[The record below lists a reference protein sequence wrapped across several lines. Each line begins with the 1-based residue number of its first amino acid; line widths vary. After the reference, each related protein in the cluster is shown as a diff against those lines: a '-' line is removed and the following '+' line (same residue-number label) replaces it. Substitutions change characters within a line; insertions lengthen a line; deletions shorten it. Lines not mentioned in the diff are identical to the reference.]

1 MVQDFA
7 IQLPIWVV
15 LPVLL
20 LLLVGAWTLVKVL
33 LSALRG

>member
-20 LLLVGAWTLVKVL
+20 LVLVGAGTLVKVL
-33 LSALRG
+33 LLALRG